1 MTLPTNNLLKTGNS
15 TTTTP
20 INHARFWTDYH
31 DERRHFFPSA
41 SLSQPHTLYFDLEV
55 RRGPEDFGGDWE
67 RVRREG
73 GVSVL
78 CIWDEREARPYF
90 YDDHTLA
97 EAADRLASADLVVS
111 FNGAWFDVP
120 LIENHL
126 LRNLQLREHLDLFA
140 LVKSGLDR
148 AGKSFKG
155 HGLDALA
162 SATLGRGKTGKASRA
177 PELASTGHMAELFQY
192 CLEDCLLT
200 RDLGHFIAE
209 RGFVIDKDGEEL
221 ALHVPSWYRQ
231 ASPASVET
239 HQTSGV
245 RQEVEETQSS
255 TSESPGAS

>member
-1 MTLPTNNLLKTGNS
+1 MTLPTNSSLPTGNS

-20 INHARFWTDYH
+20 VNHARFWTDYH
-31 DERRHFFPSA
+31 DEIRFRPAA
-41 SLSQPHTLYFDLEV
+41 SSVIPHTLYFDLEV

-97 EAADRLASADLVVS
+97 EAADHLSRADLVVS

-126 LRNLQLREHLDLFA
+126 GRHLQINEHLDLFA
-140 LVKSGLDR
+140 LVKGGLDR
-148 AGKSFKG
+148 RGKSFKG
-155 HGLDALA
+155 HGLDALS

-177 PELASTGHMAELFQY
+177 PELAATGHMAELTNY
-192 CLEDCLLT
+192 CMEDVLLT
-200 RDLGHFIAE
+200 RDLGHFIAKE
-209 RGFVIDKDGEEL
+209 GYVIDKDGEQL
-221 ALHVPSWYRQ
+221 PLHVPNWYRQ
-231 ASPASVET
+231 TSPASVEA
-239 HQTSGV
+239 HQAPGV
-245 RQEVEETQSS
+245 RPSVEETQP
-255 TSESPGAS
+255 SEG